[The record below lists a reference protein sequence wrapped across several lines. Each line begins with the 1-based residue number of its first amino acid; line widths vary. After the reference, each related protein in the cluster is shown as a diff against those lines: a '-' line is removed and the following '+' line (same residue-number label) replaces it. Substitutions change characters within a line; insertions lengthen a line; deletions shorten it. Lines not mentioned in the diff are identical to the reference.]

1 MVLIVHRFGHIE
13 SSIVF
18 PGGLRLEALDDMAA
32 ILGIDIGTTST
43 KAIVFDPDKG
53 VVAEAERDAVLV
65 SRQAGWAE
73 EDAEVWWS
81 NACELIRE
89 LVAGRSIAAVG
100 VTGMVPCVVLSDAD
114 GRLLRPSIQQN
125 DARALSEITELRAAF
140 DDDRILARTGAPI
153 TQQSVAPTLLWLS
166 RHEPAVW
173 SRAALVQGSYDFIVS
188 RLTGA
193 PGVEVNW
200 AVESGLYDLE
210 TAAWADDVL
219 AAADISPS
227 LLPPIR
233 QPLDVAGVVT
243 PAAATETGLDA
254 GVPVMS
260 GVADHVAA
268 AFAAGVI
275 DEGELLIKL
284 GGAGDILMATDTPLI
299 DERLF
304 FDLHVIPGKYLPN
317 GCMATSGSLIR
328 WFQRE
333 LAQGRPLRE
342 LDNEA
347 RAVAAGA
354 DGVLALP
361 YFLGEKTPLNDP
373 NARGA
378 FVGLHLGHTR
388 AHLYR
393 AVLEAV
399 AYGFRHHIEV
409 FAELGHAPQRIR
421 VSDGGAKSA
430 VWTQII
436 ADVLNA
442 PLEIIAGQG
451 GAAVGAAFVAG
462 MAVGSFSDW
471 REIERFASV
480 SASVAPQPADA
491 YERGYRAYRSLYP
504 ALKEV
509 LR

>member
-1 MVLIVHRFGHIE
+1 
-13 SSIVF
+13 
-18 PGGLRLEALDDMAA
+18 MAQ

-43 KAIVFDPDKG
+43 KAILFDSDEG
-53 VVAEAERDAVLV
+53 VVAEAERDTGLI
-65 SRQAGWAE
+65 SRHAGWAE
-73 EDAEVWWS
+73 EDAGLWWA
-81 NACELIRE
+81 NVCELVRE
-89 LVAGRSIAAVG
+89 LAVGRTIAAVG
-100 VTGMVPCVVLSDAD
+100 VTGMVPCVVLTDRQ

-125 DARALSEITELRAAF
+125 DARAVDEIAELRSSF
-140 DDDRILARTGAPI
+140 DADRILARTGSPI
-153 TQQSVAPTLLWLS
+153 TQQSVAPTLLWLA
-166 RHEPAVW
+166 RHEPEVW
-173 SRAALVQGSYDFIVS
+173 SQAALVQGSYDFIVS

-193 PGVEVNW
+193 AGVEANW
-200 AVESGLYDLE
+200 AVESGLFDLE
-210 TAAWADDVL
+210 TNSWAEDML
-219 AAADISPS
+219 STAGIPS
-227 LLPPIR
+227 HLLPPVR
-233 QPLDVAGVVT
+233 QPLDIAGVVT
-243 PAAATETGLDA
+243 EKAAVETGLKA
-254 GVPVMS
+254 GVPVMT

-317 GCMATSGSLIR
+317 GCMATSGSLVR

-333 LAQGRPLRE
+333 LAQGCPLRD
-342 LDNEA
+342 LDDEA
-347 RAVAAGA
+347 EAIAPGA
-354 DGVLALP
+354 EGVLALP

-399 AYGFRHHIEV
+399 AYGFRHHVDV
-409 FAELGHAPQRIR
+409 FTELGHTPTRVR
-421 VSDGGAKSA
+421 VSDGGAKSPI
-430 VWTQII
+430 WTQII
-436 ADVLNA
+436 ADVLDT
-442 PLEIIAGQG
+442 PIEIVGGQG
-451 GAAVGAAFVAG
+451 GAAVGAAYVAG
-462 MAVGSFSDW
+462 MAVGAFSDW
-471 REIERFASV
+471 RDIERFV
-480 SASVAPQPADA
+480 TVTGTVKPQPADV

-509 LR
+509 PL

>member
-1 MVLIVHRFGHIE
+1 VTAVA
-13 SSIVF
+13 
-18 PGGLRLEALDDMAA
+18 P

-43 KAIVFDPDKG
+43 KAILFDPDNG
-53 VVAEAERDAVLV
+53 VVAEAERDTGLI
-65 SRQAGWAE
+65 SRNAGWAE
-73 EDAEVWWS
+73 EDAGLWWT
-81 NACELIRE
+81 NVCGLVRE
-89 LVAGRSIAAVG
+89 LATGRHVAAIG
-100 VTGMVPCVVLSDAD
+100 VTGMAPCVVLSDKD
-114 GRLLRPSIQQN
+114 GEPLRPSIQQN
-125 DARALSEITELRAAF
+125 DARAIDEITELRSVF
-140 DDDRILARTGAPI
+140 DGDRTLTRTGAPI
-153 TQQSVAPTLLWLS
+153 TQQSVAPKLLWLA
-166 RHEPAVW
+166 RHEPDVW

-193 PGVEVNW
+193 VGVEANW

-210 TAAWADDVL
+210 TTSWADDVL
-219 AAADISPS
+219 AAANIPPL

-233 QPLDVAGVVT
+233 QPLDIAGVVT
-243 PAAATETGLDA
+243 EAAAAETGLEA
-254 GVPVMS
+254 GVPVMA

-275 DEGELLIKL
+275 DEGESLIKL
-284 GGAGDILMATDTPLI
+284 GGAGDILMATNTPLI

-304 FDLHVIPGKYLPN
+304 FDLHVIPGKYLAN

-342 LDNEA
+342 LDGEA
-347 RAVAAGA
+347 QAVGAGA

-393 AVLEAV
+393 AVLEAI
-399 AYGFRHHIEV
+399 AYAFRHHVEV
-409 FAELGHAPQRIR
+409 FTELGHAPKRMR
-421 VSDGGAKSA
+421 VSDGGAKSPT
-430 VWTQII
+430 WTQII
-436 ADVLNA
+436 ADVIGM
-442 PLEIIAGQG
+442 PIEVVGGQG

-471 REIERFASV
+471 RDIERFTTVTATV
-480 SASVAPQPADA
+480 EPQPADV
-491 YERGYRAYRSLYP
+491 YERGYRAYRSLYT

-509 LR
+509 PR